1 MKARFRRYTAKTKFM
16 QRTIGFSTLVVG
28 VLVAGV
34 LSFTLGQKV
43 YGEQGGNSPT
53 SPTTSYIKTVYD
65 TAQTAGYGTDT
76 NTPDWGTYWNRIATA
91 SQWVPSGATA
101 TASDIVSGKT
111 AYTTSRTTTTG
122 TNNLFSL
129 PTTTGSCSTQA
140 YHDSYG
146 APVTQTTNC
155 VNNVTWTT
163 ADPAVTGD
171 DKKDPRSGLVW
182 SRALLNSAGTVTF
195 TTGAP
200 SDWSWDASGTN
211 NIAVGNKT
219 ASQLCSDRGNGWR
232 LPTQKELM
240 QAYIDGSYFNLS
252 QTSTNF
258 WSATENSSSNAW
270 IVSLNNGYTI
280 SLNKTNYLYVRCVR

>member
-65 TAQTAGYGTDT
+65 TLQTAGYGTDT

-101 TASDIVSGKT
+101 STTDVLSGKT
-111 AYTTSRTTTTG
+111 FYGNSRTLQTG
-122 TNNLFSL
+122 TGQAGLAV
-129 PTTTGSCSTQA
+129 GSCSTQA

-200 SDWSWDASGTN
+200 SSWTWDASGTN

-252 QTSTNF
+252 QTSYDF
-258 WSATENSSSNAW
+258 WSATEYDSTPAW
-270 IVSLNNGYTI
+270 VVYLDAGIAGYG
-280 SLNKTNYLYVRCVR
+280 SKTNTSYVRCVR

>member
-1 MKARFRRYTAKTKFM
+1 MTMGVKGVTSIPSRVKLPFAVLTL
-16 QRTIGFSTLVVG
+16 IGVMLTSFAFGAVVH
-28 VLVAGV
+28 
-34 LSFTLGQKV
+34 
-43 YGEQGGNSPT
+43 GEQGSGSPESGVT
-53 SPTTSYIKTVYD
+53 SRLKTLYTTL
-65 TAQTAGYGTDT
+65 QTAGYGTDT

-101 TASDIVSGKT
+101 STTDVLSGKT
-111 AYTTSRTTTTG
+111 FYGNSRTLQTG
-122 TNNLFSL
+122 TGQAGLAV
-129 PTTTGSCSTQA
+129 GSCSTQA

-182 SRALLNSAGTVTF
+182 SQALLNSAGTVTF

-200 SDWSWDASGTN
+200 STWTWDASGTS

-252 QTSTNF
+252 QTSTQF
-258 WSATENSSSNAW
+258 WSATENSSTVAW
-270 IVSLNNGYTI
+270 GVFLNNGYTVT
-280 SLNKTNYLYVRCVR
+280 NGKTVNLYVRCVR